1 MQIRE
6 LFTKAIDRPINGVI
20 KADQKDAESIW
31 QELDEYVVTKQLTD
45 HFRRF
50 FDAYL
55 AAADNPNDPV
65 LGARMG
71 VWVSGFF
78 GSGKSHFIKIL
89 SYLLESLQATNPAT
103 GERKRA
109 AAFFDERKIKD
120 PMLLADIQRA
130 VRGSAD
136 VILFNI
142 DAKADSKD
150 ERDVIL
156 QVFLR
161 VFNEKLGFSAD
172 APHIA
177 HMERYLV
184 EKDAYDTFKSA
195 FAQSNGSTWEAER
208 DAVDFL
214 RDDVVHALA
223 VALKQSDESAGQWF
237 DRARDEYRINIESF
251 ARLVRDYLDTRP
263 AGHRIIFLVDEVGQ
277 FIGDNTQLM
286 LTLQTITEQLGTATQ
301 GRAWVI
307 VTSQEDIDAALGEAN
322 KAKSQDFS
330 KIQGRFHTRL
340 SLASSNTDE
349 VIGERLLAKTEA
361 AHGALRDTFEKSG
374 DIINNQ
380 LAFVG
385 NSVNLRSYKDAA
397 EFVGVYP
404 YAPYQF
410 TLLQKVFESIRKV
423 GATGKHLS
431 RGERSLLDA
440 FQSAAV
446 RNADHPVG
454 LLIPLY
460 DFYPSIESFIDTV
473 AKRSIDEAPQNGAL
487 EAYDVL
493 LLKALFL
500 IRYIGDIVKPNVDNL
515 ATLCVDRIDTDKLA
529 LKRKIQESL
538 ARLEAQRLVSRNG
551 DLWFF
556 LTNEERDVAREIG
569 NVEVPS
575 AEKARLL
582 CELLFDDI
590 LQGATRIRHRDTKG
604 DYDFNRLLDGVPY
617 KNATHELSVEIVSP
631 LGDDYETLSD
641 ARAVLRS
648 SEGHGRALIKLAEGE
663 RFDIELNLYRQ
674 IEKYID
680 SPKASNAT
688 PSLRTIL
695 LNRKDENRERRT
707 RLREQLSAM
716 LLEGDCYALGQRVE
730 LKAGN
735 ASSLLD
741 ELGNY
746 LITNTYTKLG
756 YLKHRNPDPTA
767 EIKAVLLA
775 DDISQKKLALGGDEG
790 NPLALAEMREYL
802 QLKASASRVM
812 LDEVVA
818 RFTGIPWGWKPEWE
832 VVLLVARLFMAGEI
846 KLVMDSAD
854 LVPRAAIEPL
864 TKSARF
870 KQVSI
875 LKRKVADVESIKKA
889 RKLHQELFSSLPPED
904 EDGFVAAMRTRL
916 AGWHSELK
924 GYAPLAATKHHPGK
938 TIIDTVVAR
947 IGKQLAIAD
956 SFEFVESLVK
966 DRDAWLDLADDAH
979 DVTSFY
985 KTQRPT
991 WQRLLDAL
999 ERYADNHDALDK
1011 NIHAAAALGTLE
1023 SLRDNSAPWGMVS
1036 QIEPLI
1042 ATVDAI
1048 NEELAQGRREHALLS
1063 VDAKIAEV
1071 EQALDAVHADAAL
1084 RNRALLKLQELKT
1097 KVAGLT
1103 SIPMIFYCQD
1113 QAGDALDAAMAMIEA
1128 ATPKTAPGTAA
1139 EHGNQNTATKTGPTV
1154 APPKPSKVV
1163 RVADLAG
1170 KTYLETEA
1178 EVDAY
1183 LVRLKSELLK
1193 IIQAGQRARLQ

>member
-1 MQIRE
+1 MKISE
-6 LFTKAIDRPINGVI
+6 LFTKPIDRPINGVI
-20 KADQKDAESIW
+20 KADQRDAESIW
-31 QELDEYVVTKQLTD
+31 QELDEYVVTKQLTEY
-45 HFRRF
+45 FRRF

-65 LGARMG
+65 LAARMA

-89 SYLLESLQATNPAT
+89 SYLLENIEATDPAS
-103 GERKRA
+103 GEKKRA
-109 AAFFDERKIKD
+109 AAFFDEQKIKD

-161 VFNEKLGFSAD
+161 VFNEKLGFSGD

-184 EKDAYDTFKSA
+184 EQGAYDAFKTA
-195 FAQSNGSTWEAER
+195 FASSNGSTWEAER

-214 RDDVVHALA
+214 RDDVVHALS
-223 VALKQSDESAGQWF
+223 VALGQSEASAGQWF
-237 DRARDEYRINIESF
+237 DRSRDDYRINIESF

-349 VIGERLLAKTEA
+349 VIGERLLAKETH
-361 AHGALRDTFEKSG
+361 AHDLLRDTFEKSG

-385 NSVNLRSYKDAA
+385 NSVNLRGYKDAA

-410 TLLQKVFESIRKV
+410 TLLQKIFESIRKV

-440 FQSAAV
+440 FQSATV
-446 RNADHPVG
+446 RNMHRDVG

-473 AKRSIDEAPQNGAL
+473 AKRSIDEAPNNSAL
-487 EAYDVL
+487 EAFDVL

-515 ATLCVDRIDTDKLA
+515 ATLCVDRIDADKLA
-529 LKRKIQESL
+529 LKRQIQESL
-538 ARLEAQRLVSRNG
+538 TRLEQQRLVSRNG

-556 LTNEERDVAREIG
+556 LTNEERDVAREIS

-575 AEKARLL
+575 TEKHRLL
-582 CELLFDDI
+582 CELLFDDL
-590 LQGATRIRHRDTKG
+590 LQGTTRIRHRDTKG
-604 DYDFNRLLDGVPY
+604 DYDINRLLDGVPY
-617 KNATHELSVEIVSP
+617 KSASHELSVEIVSP
-631 LGDDYETLSD
+631 LGDDWESLND

-648 SEGHGRALIKLAEGE
+648 SDGHGKVVIRLAEGE
-663 RFDIELNLYRQ
+663 RFDIELTLYRQ

-688 PSLRTIL
+688 ASLRTIL
-695 LNRKDENRERRT
+695 LNRKDENRERRA
-707 RLREQLSAM
+707 RLREQLASM
-716 LLEGDCYALGQRVE
+716 LQQGDAYALGQRIE
-730 LKAGN
+730 FKAGN
-735 ASSLLD
+735 PGSLLD

-756 YLKHRNPDPTA
+756 YLKHRNPDPQA

-775 DDISQKKLALGGDEG
+775 DDVSQRKLALGGDEG

-802 QLKASASRVM
+802 QLKASHSRVM
-812 LDEVVA
+812 LDEVVN
-818 RFTGIPWGWKPEWE
+818 RFAGIPWGWKPEWE
-832 VVLLVARLFMAGEI
+832 IALLVARLFMAGEI

-854 LVPRAAIEPL
+854 LDSRAAIEPL

-875 LKRKVADVESIKKA
+875 LKRKVADAESLKKA
-889 RKLHQELFSSLPPED
+889 RKLYQDLFSSLPPED
-904 EDGFVAAMRTRL
+904 EDGLVATTRDKL
-916 AGWHSELK
+916 AAWQGKLK

-938 TIIDTVVAR
+938 TIIESAVAR
-947 IGKQLAIAD
+947 IGKQLAVAD
-956 SFEFVESLVK
+956 SFEFVESFIK
-966 DRDAWLDLADDAH
+966 DRDRWLDLADDAH

-985 KTQRPT
+985 ETQRPT

-999 ERYADNHDALDK
+999 ERYADNRDALDK
-1011 NIHAAAALGTLE
+1011 NIQAATALGTLE
-1023 SLRDNSAPWGMVS
+1023 SIRDNPEPWSRVS

-1042 ATVDAI
+1042 TSVDTI
-1048 NEELAQGRREHALLS
+1048 NEQLAQGKREHALLS
-1063 VDAKIAEV
+1063 IDAKIAEV
-1071 EQALDAVHADAAL
+1071 VAALDAAHASDAL
-1084 RNRALLKLQELKT
+1084 RNRALLKLQALKT

-1103 SIPMIFYCQD
+1103 SVPMIFYCQD

-1128 ATPKTAPGTAA
+1128 ATPVTQVGTAA
-1139 EHGNQNTATKTGPTV
+1139 EKGESNTAIKTASTV
-1154 APPKPSKVV
+1154 VPPKPSKVI
-1163 RVADLAG
+1163 RAAELAG
-1170 KTYLETEA
+1170 KTYLDTEQD
-1178 EVDAY
+1178 VDAY
-1183 LVRLKSELLK
+1183 LARLKGELLK
-1193 IIQAGQRARLQ
+1193 VIQAGQRVRLQ

>member
-1 MQIRE
+1 MKIRE
-6 LFTKAIDRPINGVI
+6 LFTKPINRPINGVI
-20 KADQKDAESIW
+20 KADQKDAESVW
-31 QELDEYVVTKQLTD
+31 QELDEYVVTKQLTEY
-45 HFRRF
+45 FRRF

-55 AAADNPNDPV
+55 AAADSPNDPV
-65 LGARMG
+65 LATRMG

-89 SYLLESLQATNPAT
+89 SYLLENVEATHPKT
-103 GERKRA
+103 GEPRRA
-109 AAFFDERKIKD
+109 SAFFDEHKIKD

-130 VRGSAD
+130 VRGSTD

-161 VFNEKLGFSAD
+161 VFNEKLGFSSD

-184 EKDAYDTFKSA
+184 EKGAYDA
-195 FAQSNGSTWEAER
+195 FRQAFEQSNGSPWEAER

-214 RDDVVHALA
+214 RDDVVNALA
-223 VALKQSDESAGQWF
+223 VALKQSEASAGQWF
-237 DRARDEYRINIESF
+237 DRSRDEYRINIESF
-251 ARLVRDYLDTRP
+251 AKLVRDYLATKP

-322 KAKSQDFS
+322 KSKSQDFS

-349 VIGERLLAKTEA
+349 VIGERLLAKTED
-361 AHGALRDTFEKSG
+361 AHQALRDTFEKSG

-380 LAFVG
+380 IAFVG
-385 NSVNLRSYKDAA
+385 NSVNLRGYKDGT
-397 EFVGVYP
+397 EFVAVYP
-404 YAPYQF
+404 YAPFQF
-410 TLLQKVFESIRKV
+410 ALLQKIFESIRKV

-440 FQSAAV
+440 FQSATV
-446 RNADHPVG
+446 RNMDHDVG

-473 AKRSIDEAPQNGAL
+473 AKRSIDTAPENGAL
-487 EAYDVL
+487 EDYDVL

-515 ATLCVDRIDTDKLA
+515 ATLCIDRIDTDKLA

-538 ARLEAQRLVSRNG
+538 ARLEQQRLVSRNG

-569 NVEVPS
+569 NVEVSS

-590 LQGATRIRHRDTKG
+590 LQGSTRIRHRDTKG
-604 DYDFNRLLDGVPY
+604 DYDINRLLDGAPY
-617 KNATHELSVEIVSP
+617 KNANHELTVEIVSP
-631 LGDDYETLSD
+631 LGDDWDLLSD
-641 ARAVLRS
+641 AKAVLRS
-648 SEGHGRALIKLAEGE
+648 SEGNGRALIRLADGE
-663 RFDIELNLYRQ
+663 RFDIELTLYRQ

-695 LNRKDENRERRT
+695 LNRKDENRERRS
-707 RLREQLSAM
+707 RLREQLSSM
-716 LLEGDCYALGQRVE
+716 LLQGDFYALGQRIE
-730 LKAGN
+730 LK
-735 ASSLLD
+735 SSNPTSLFD

-756 YLKHRNPDPTA
+756 YLKHRNPDPIA
-767 EIKAVLLA
+767 EIRAILQA
-775 DDISQKKLALGGDEG
+775 DEISQRKLALGGEEG
-790 NPLALAEMREYL
+790 NPLALAELREFL
-802 QLKASASRVM
+802 QLKASNSRVI
-812 LDEVVA
+812 LDEVVN

-832 VVLLVARLFMAGEI
+832 VVLLIARLFMAGEI
-846 KLVMDSAD
+846 KLMMDSAD
-854 LVPRAAIEPL
+854 LEPKAAVEPL

-875 LKRKVADVESIKKA
+875 LKRKVADAETLKRA

-904 EDGFVAAMRTRL
+904 EDGLVAATRSRL
-916 AGWHSELK
+916 AGWQSELK
-924 GYAPLAATKHHPGK
+924 GFAPLAASKHHPGLAV
-938 TIIDTVVAR
+938 IDAAITL

-956 SFEFVESLVK
+956 SFEFVEALVK
-966 DRDAWLDLADDAH
+966 GRDAWLNLAEDAH

-999 ERYADNHDALDK
+999 ERYVDNRDALEKDIK
-1011 NIHAAAALGTLE
+1011 AAVALGTLE
-1023 SLRDNSAPWGMVS
+1023 SIRDNPTPWGVVS

-1042 ATVDAI
+1042 ATVDTL
-1048 NEELAQGRREHALLS
+1048 NEALAQGEREHALLS
-1063 VDAKIAEV
+1063 IDAKIAEV
-1071 EQALDAVHADAAL
+1071 LQALDAAHADAQL
-1084 RNRALLKLQELKT
+1084 RNRALLKLQEFKT
-1097 KVAGLT
+1097 KHAGLT
-1103 SIPMIFYCQD
+1103 SIPMILYLRD
-1113 QAGDALDAAMAMIEA
+1113 QAGDALDIAMTMIDA
-1128 ATPKTAPGTAA
+1128 ATPVVQPGRAAEKGADDTAIKTAPAVIT
-1139 EHGNQNTATKTGPTV
+1139 
-1154 APPKPSKVV
+1154 PKPTKVI
-1163 RVADLAG
+1163 RAADITP

-1178 EVDAY
+1178 EIDAY
-1183 LVRLKSELLK
+1183 LTQLRAKLMAALEAGHRVR
-1193 IIQAGQRARLQ
+1193 IQ

>member
-6 LFTKAIDRPINGVI
+6 LFTKPIDRPINGVI

-31 QELDEYVVTKQLTD
+31 QELDEYVVTKQLTEY
-45 HFRRF
+45 FRRF

-55 AAADNPNDPV
+55 AAADNPRDPV
-65 LGARMG
+65 LTSRMG

-89 SYLLESLQATNPAT
+89 SYLLENFEALNPAT

-109 AAFFDERKIKD
+109 SAFFDEHKIKD
-120 PMLLADIQRA
+120 PLLLADIQRA

-150 ERDVIL
+150 QRDVIL

-161 VFNEKLGFSAD
+161 VFNEKLGFSGD

-177 HMERYLV
+177 HMERYLL
-184 EKDAYDTFKSA
+184 ERGAFDAFKAA
-195 FAQSNGSTWEAER
+195 FADSNGSTWEAER

-223 VALKQSDESAGQWF
+223 AALDQSEASAAAWF
-237 DRARDEYRINIESF
+237 DNARETYRINIESF
-251 ARLVRDYLDTRP
+251 ARLVREYLDTRP

-277 FIGDNTQLM
+277 FIGDNTHLM
-286 LTLQTITEQLGTATQ
+286 LALQTITEQLGTATQ

-349 VIGERLLAKTEA
+349 VIGERLLAKTEP
-361 AHGALRDTFEKSG
+361 AHQVLRDTFEKSG

-380 LAFVG
+380 LAFVD
-385 NSVNLRSYKDAA
+385 NSVNLRGYKDAA

-423 GATGKHLS
+423 GATGQHLS

-440 FQSAAV
+440 FQSAAK
-446 RNADHPVG
+446 RNKDREVG

-487 EAYDVL
+487 EAFDVL
-493 LLKALFL
+493 LLKSLFL

-515 ATLCVDRIDTDKLA
+515 ATLCVDRVDADKLA
-529 LKRKIQESL
+529 LKRQIQESL
-538 ARLEAQRLVSRNG
+538 ARLEQQRLVSRNG

-556 LTNEERDVAREIG
+556 LTNEERDIAREIA

-582 CELLFDDI
+582 CELLFDDL
-590 LQGATRIRHRDTKG
+590 LQGAARIRHRDTRG
-604 DYDFNRLLDGVPY
+604 DYDINRLLDGVPF
-617 KNATHELSVEIVSP
+617 KNASHELTVEIISP
-631 LGDDYETLSD
+631 LGDDWEAMND

-648 SEGHGRALIKLAEGE
+648 SEGHGRALIRLAEGS
-663 RFDIELNLYRQ
+663 RFDIELTLYRQ

-695 LNRKDENRERRT
+695 LNRKDENRERRA
-707 RLREQLSAM
+707 RLRDQIANM
-716 LLEGDCYALGQRVE
+716 LLQGDFYAMGQRIA

-735 ASSLLD
+735 PASLLD

-756 YLKHRNPDPTA
+756 YLKHRNSEPTA

-775 DDISQKKLALGGDEG
+775 DDVSQRKLALGGEEG
-790 NPLALAEMREYL
+790 NPLALAELREYL
-802 QLKASASRVM
+802 QLKASTSRVM

-818 RFTGIPWGWKPEWE
+818 RFSGIPWGWKPEWE

-854 LVPRAAIEPL
+854 LDPRAAIEPL
-864 TKSARF
+864 TKSVRF

-875 LKRKVADVESIKKA
+875 LKRKVADAATLKRACE
-889 RKLHQELFSSLPPED
+889 LHRDLFSRLPPAD
-904 EDGFVAAMRTRL
+904 EDGLVATTRENLVAWQVELKAYAHVAATP
-916 AGWHSELK
+916 
-924 GYAPLAATKHHPGK
+924 YHPGK
-938 TIIDTVVAR
+938 SVIDDALSR
-947 IGKQLAIAD
+947 IGKQLAVAD
-956 SFEFVESLVK
+956 SFEFVDALVRAK
-966 DRDAWLDLADDAH
+966 DDWLDLSEDIH
-979 DVTSFY
+979 DVSSFY
-985 KTQRPT
+985 KTQVPT
-991 WQRLLDAL
+991 WRRLLDAL
-999 ERYADNHDALDK
+999 DRFADNRDALDK
-1011 NIHAAAALGTLE
+1011 DSRAMAALASLE
-1023 SLRDNSAPWGMVS
+1023 GIRDNPAPWTAVS

-1042 ATVDAI
+1042 AAVDVV
-1048 NEELAQGRREHALLS
+1048 NESLAQARREHALLS
-1063 VDAKIAEV
+1063 IDHKIVEV
-1071 EQALDAVHADAAL
+1071 ARALDAIHADADL
-1084 RNRALLKLQELKT
+1084 RNRALLKLQGLKT
-1097 KVAGLT
+1097 KVAGLA

-1113 QAGDALDAAMAMIEA
+1113 QAGDALDAAMVMIEA
-1128 ATPKTAPGTAA
+1128 AVPKTNTGAA
-1139 EHGNQNTATKTGPTV
+1139 GERTDGATPVKTGPAV
-1154 APPKPSKVV
+1154 VPPKPSKVV
-1163 RVADLAG
+1163 RPADFTG
-1170 KTYLETEA
+1170 KTYLETEE

-1183 LVRLKSELLK
+1183 LDRLKTELLK
-1193 IIQAGQRARLQ
+1193 VIQAGQRARLQ